1 MTREYSIQMWITRP
15 DGAREE
21 VSVQSTRVLVGSGAH
36 CDIRFA
42 EPGIAR
48 EHLLFEIRGE
58 ELYALAKHLDPAPL
72 LRGLP
77 LFQTK
82 IEATDEIAVGRG
94 RIRAKIVWD
103 VARERVLDKRRRA
116 SSLVLVFALVFLP
129 VIAWAALRSQRE
141 APIGPAPK
149 NVPALFGEGAKNCM
163 APTPAQADVLA
174 RRLRARAVLLREQSP
189 FDAAD
194 GIAAVEHFEKAGA
207 CFRVA
212 NLPNEAADAAAAAR
226 TLRQDLTSAYAAQR
240 VKLEHA
246 LDVGDD
252 ETALREA
259 RVLGKLLAGK
269 SEPYVDWLRLVQQ
282 RLTPAAPTEDW
293 SPFHIATN

>member
-1 MTREYSIQMWITRP
+1 MSREYSIQLWITRP

-42 EPGIAR
+42 EAGIAR
-48 EHLLFEIRGE
+48 EHLVLEIRGD

-77 LFQTK
+77 LFQSK
-82 IEATDEIAVGRG
+82 IESADEIAIGRG
-94 RIRAKIVWD
+94 RIRAQIVWD
-103 VARERVLDKRRRA
+103 VARERVLDKRRRV
-116 SSLVLVFALVFLP
+116 SSLAIVFAIVFLP

-149 NVPALFGEGAKNCM
+149 NVPALFGETAKSCI
-163 APTPAQADVLA
+163 APTPAQAEVLS

-194 GIAAVEHFEKAGA
+194 GIAAVEHFEKAVV
-207 CFRVA
+207 CFRAA
-212 NLPNEAADAAAAAR
+212 NLPKEADEAAASAQ
-226 TLRQDLTSAYAAQR
+226 TLRQDLTSAYAARR

-246 LDVGDD
+246 LDVGDN

-269 SEPYVDWLRLVQQ
+269 SEPYVEWLRLVQH
-282 RLTPAAPTEDW
+282 RLTPAPTEEW
-293 SPFHIATN
+293 SPFTRAAL